1 MLQIFY
7 HFGKFF
13 NSPQSTTCVDNR
25 KHQELTAS
33 DSAAPCGGATKMVDV
48 QAVADLFKKLTT
60 GGDAQASVSEIA
72 ALVKDNGPAVLA
84 SAGIANKLK
93 DAMEDSKSAEAREGA
108 LQALAALSENP
119 LTEPYLTSLLP
130 VVLERLADKVG
141 SVRTAAEAS
150 LLAVCGNASPYSVER
165 ITTVLYEGMAMARNW
180 QTKVGALNGLKQLT
194 KTGPRQI
201 ARCLPDIVPKVT
213 ECFADAKEQVKA
225 AAKEATTACFLV
237 NGNRDI
243 EKFVPELVS
252 CIARPAETTDCIH
265 KLAAT
270 TFVQQVEA
278 APLAIIVPL
287 LVRGLRERTTAI
299 KRKSCVIIDN
309 MAKLVDNPADAAPFL
324 PKLIPELE
332 KVKEEVADPECRKV
346 ASGAHATLLR
356 VGGEGKV
363 APNPRCTPEVAK
375 KLLLDKLPAASG
387 LDAATMDFVVSRV
400 QQLVDHKHF
409 DLEDWQKTLFH
420 FLEPVA
426 GAAAKEGIQKTAL
439 QVEAED
445 DSVRAAHAA
454 AEDVEEGEDLCNCE
468 FSLAYGAK
476 ILLNNA
482 RLRLKRGKRYGLCG
496 PNGAGKTTLMRAI
509 VNGQVE
515 GFPPPTE
522 LKTVYVE
529 HDIDGSVAELTPVEF
544 ISQDPTFAEYTKEQ
558 ITSQLQAVGFTDELL
573 RKGVAALSGGWKMKL
588 ALARAM
594 LQRADILLLDE
605 PTNHL
610 DVTNVAWL
618 QNYLVSLDKVTSLI
632 VFHDSS
638 FLDFVCS
645 NILHY
650 ESRKL
655 RIYRGNLSEF
665 VKQKPEA
672 RSYYE
677 LSASPISFKF
687 PEPGYLEGVKTKDK
701 AILKMHK
708 VGFQYPG
715 SERKQ
720 LSDVSIYITLSS
732 RVAVLGAN
740 GAGKSTMIKLLTG
753 ELETN
758 EGTVWKHPNL
768 RIAYVAQHA
777 FHHIE
782 QMLDKTANQYIQ
794 WRYAIGEDREAL
806 TKVDRVITDEEKKKM
821 AQAFVVDGTKR
832 VVEKLLGRRK
842 LKSSYEYEVQW
853 LNLGSDKNTYI
864 PRDQLIDMGFEKMV
878 IEASPATS
886 YSSPFVCIGGHT
898 CLAAMVQVDAKE
910 AAMQGLM
917 AKPLTA
923 LNVQKHLEDFGLESE
938 FSTHSLMRGLSGGQ
952 KVKVVLGAAMWNN
965 PHILVLD
972 EPTNYL
978 DRDSLGALAE
988 AIKAYGGGVV
998 MITHNR
1004 EFYQHLTQETWLV
1017 ADGKLTPTGQQAGS
1031 ANKEIAKFEVQEE
1044 TTDAYGNVIKV
1055 KAPKKLKMS
1064 NKEKKALQKLREARK
1079 ARGEEVTDSEE
1090 DA

>member
-1 MLQIFY
+1 MAEAQA
-7 HFGKFF
+7 
-13 NSPQSTTCVDNR
+13 
-25 KHQELTAS
+25 LT
-33 DSAAPCGGATKMVDV
+33 
-48 QAVADLFKKLTT
+48 DLFQKLTT
-60 GGDAQASVSEIA
+60 STAGDARAGSASEMA
-72 ALVKDNGPAVLA
+72 ALVKDKGPAVLA
-84 SAGIANKLK
+84 TAGLADKLK
-93 DAMEDSKSAEAREGA
+93 VAMEDTKSVEAREGA

-130 VVLERLADKVG
+130 TVLERLADKVG
-141 SVRTAAEAS
+141 SVRSAAEAT
-150 LLAVCGNASPYSVER
+150 LLAVCSNASPYSVER
-165 ITTVLYEGMAMARNW
+165 ITTTLYDGMAMARNW

-213 ECFADAKEQVKA
+213 ECFSDAKEQVKS
-225 AAKEATTACFLV
+225 AAKDATTACFMV

-363 APNPRCTPEVAK
+363 APYPRVSPEAGK
-375 KLLLDKLPAASG
+375 KLLLDKLPGASG
-387 LDAATMDFVVSRV
+387 LDAATMEFVVSRV
-400 QQLVDHKHF
+400 QQLIDHKHF

-420 FLEPVA
+420 FLEPVV
-426 GAAAKEGIQKTAL
+426 GAAAKEGIQKIAL
-439 QVEAED
+439 QAED

-544 ISQDPTFAEYTKEQ
+544 ISQDATFAEYTKEQ
-558 ITSQLQAVGFTDELL
+558 ITSQLQAVGFNDELL

-594 LQRADILLLDE
+594 LQKADILLLDE

-632 VFHDSS
+632 VSHDSS

-878 IEASPATS
+878 IE
-886 YSSPFVCIGGHT
+886 G
-898 CLAAMVQVDAKE
+898 
-910 AAMQGLM
+910 
-917 AKPLTA
+917 
-923 LNVQKHLEDFGLESE
+923 
-938 FSTHSLMRGLSGGQ
+938 
-952 KVKVVLGAAMWNN
+952 
-965 PHILVLD
+965 
-972 EPTNYL
+972 
-978 DRDSLGALAE
+978 
-988 AIKAYGGGVV
+988 
-998 MITHNR
+998 
-1004 EFYQHLTQETWLV
+1004 
-1017 ADGKLTPTGQQAGS
+1017 
-1031 ANKEIAKFEVQEE
+1031 
-1044 TTDAYGNVIKV
+1044 
-1055 KAPKKLKMS
+1055 
-1064 NKEKKALQKLREARK
+1064 
-1079 ARGEEVTDSEE
+1079 
-1090 DA
+1090 

>member
-1 MLQIFY
+1 MSDIQQI
-7 HFGKFF
+7 
-13 NSPQSTTCVDNR
+13 T
-25 KHQELTAS
+25 ELF
-33 DSAAPCGGATKMVDV
+33 
-48 QAVADLFKKLTT
+48 QALTT
-60 GGDAQASVSEIA
+60 GADAAARSGPATKVAEAVKAAGPASLAGSGIVDNIKAALEDQASPS
-72 ALVKDNGPAVLA
+72 
-84 SAGIANKLK
+84 
-93 DAMEDSKSAEAREGA
+93 AREGA
-108 LQALAALSENP
+108 LQAFTAIVKAVGPLA
-119 LTEPYLTSLLP
+119 EPFLVS
-130 VVLERLADKVG
+130 VVPAILERLADKIPT
-141 SVRTAAEAS
+141 VRTEAEGALAAFIGG
-150 LLAVCGNASPYSVER
+150 LNPYSVFE
-165 ITTVLYEGMAMARNW
+165 VLPMLFEGMNVAKNW
-180 QTKVGALNGLKQLT
+180 QIKMGALTSLQTLAKSA
-194 KTGPRQI
+194 PRQV
-201 ARCLPDIVPKVT
+201 ARCLPEIVPRIT

-225 AAKEATTACFLV
+225 AASTTATECFYKS
-237 NGNRDI
+237 GNRDI
-243 EKFVPELVS
+243 EQFVPALVS
-252 CIARPAETTDCIH
+252 CIARPAETADCIH

-278 APLAIIVPL
+278 PPLSIIVPL

-309 MAKLVDNPADAAPFL
+309 MAKLVDLPWDAAPFL

-346 ASGAHATLLR
+346 AAGAYATLMR
-356 VGGEGKV
+356 VGGEGKAT
-363 APNPRCTPEVAK
+363 APVPTSAEYAK
-375 KLLLDKLPAASG
+375 GLLADALPKASSLDPTSFE
-387 LDAATMDFVVSRV
+387 FVVQRV

-409 DLEDWQKTLFH
+409 DFDDWANALTVFLTPVVGEDALK
-420 FLEPVA
+420 
-426 GAAAKEGIQKTAL
+426 AAAQKMAL
-439 QVEAED
+439 KAED
-445 DSVRAAHAA
+445 DTVRAAHAA
-454 AEDVEEGEDLCNCE
+454 AEDLEEGEDLCNCE

-496 PNGAGKTTLMRAI
+496 PNGSGKTTLMRAI

-529 HDIDGSVAELTPVEF
+529 HDIDGSVADLVPAEF
-544 ISQDPTFAEYTKEQ
+544 IFNDPVFKGIPKEE
-558 ITSQLQAVGFTDELL
+558 IIAQLRDVGFTDDLL
-573 RKGVAALSGGWKMKL
+573 AKGVAALSGGWKMKL
-588 ALARAM
+588 ALVRAM
-594 LQRADILLLDE
+594 LQKADILLLDE

-610 DVTNVAWL
+610 DVHNVAWL
-618 QNYLVSLDKVTSLI
+618 QNYLVSLDKVTSII
-632 VFHDSS
+632 VSHDSS

-650 ESRKL
+650 ENRKL
-655 RIYRGNLSEF
+655 RMYRGNLSEF

-687 PEPGYLEGVKTKDK
+687 PEPGFLEGVKTKDK
-701 AILKMHK
+701 AILKMIK
-708 VGFQYPG
+708 VGFGYPG
-715 SERKQ
+715 TEKKT

-753 ELETN
+753 ELEPQD
-758 EGTVWKHPNL
+758 GTVWKHPNL

-782 QMLDKTANQYIQ
+782 QHLDKTANQYIQ

-806 TKVDRVITDEEKKKM
+806 TKVDRQISEEEAKKM
-821 AQAFVVDGTKR
+821 AAQHVVDGVKR
-832 VVEKLLGRRK
+832 VVEKIHGRRK
-842 LKSSYEYEVQW
+842 LKSSYEYEVSW
-853 LNLGSDKNTYI
+853 VNCGSDKNTWI

-878 IEASPATS
+878 VE
-886 YSSPFVCIGGHT
+886 
-898 CLAAMVQVDAKE
+898 VDAKE
-910 AAMQGLM
+910 AAQAGLM

-923 LNVQKHLEDFGLESE
+923 LNVQKHIEDFGLEPE

-952 KVKVVLGAAMWNN
+952 KVKVVLAAAMWNN

-1004 EFYQHLTQETWLV
+1004 EFYQALTQETWMV
-1017 ADGKLTPTGQQAGS
+1017 ADGKLTPTGQQNPNA
-1031 ANKEIAKFEVQEE
+1031 AKELVKFEVQEE

-1055 KAPKKLKMS
+1055 KAPQKTKMS
-1064 NKEKKALQKLREARK
+1064 NKEKKALKKLRDARR

-1090 DA
+1090 D